1 MPSGIPEL
9 ITSAFQ
15 SLLDVFG
22 PEETLVLLVFFIAL
36 TLIINTVIFLIKH
49 LFTTNQRK
57 KEKEENRRYEREQR
71 EQALSD
77 EKIKEASKEF
87 AGHLTIVYN
96 HLTECYKQFPNEKDF
111 SHYEQFLSA
120 AKCALLVVNQYF
132 NSNQTSLNRYTD
144 QYTTLI
150 KAWENHI
157 VVCAKKLSG
166 ADFSIVT
173 AIHGIDLNPP
183 PLPPD
188 MSTIVKKRL
197 RAIDG
202 RSPYILPII
211 IICFFCLIVL
221 SIFNPYFVTIFS
233 CTLLILL
240 FILLFVLIFLIAK
253 AGSITEIL
261 KTLLPLFSED
271 TRMAL
276 ANSIYDQKV
285 ELLPDANEEAIANMK
300 SALNTFEEALVNIL
314 QNANDH
320 S

>member
-22 PEETLVLLVFFIAL
+22 PEQTIVLLVLFIVL
-36 TLIINTVIFLIKH
+36 TLLINTIIFLIKH

-57 KEKEENRRYEREQR
+57 KEKEENRRYEREQKA
-71 EQALSD
+71 QALSD

-87 AGHLTIVYN
+87 AALLTSVYN
-96 HLTECYKQFPNEKDF
+96 HLTEYYKQFPNENDF
-111 SHYEQFLSA
+111 SHYEQFFHD
-120 AKCALLVVNQYF
+120 AKCALLAVNQYF
-132 NSNQTSLNRYTD
+132 NSYQTSLIRYID

-150 KAWENHI
+150 NSWESHV
-157 VVCAKKLSG
+157 VVCAKRLSG

-173 AIHGIDLNPP
+173 AIHGIDLTPP
-183 PLPPD
+183 PEPPD

-197 RAIDG
+197 RAIDR

-211 IICFFCLIVL
+211 IISFFGLSFL

-253 AGSITEIL
+253 ASSITEIL
-261 KTLLPLFSED
+261 STLLPLFSED
-271 TRMAL
+271 TRIAL
-276 ANSIYDQKV
+276 ANSIYDQKA
-285 ELLPDANEEAIANMK
+285 EQLPDASEESIANLK
-300 SALNTFEEALVNIL
+300 SALNTFEESLVSIL